1 MEGAVE
7 AELPAGPGEA
17 RLPMVEAEEVKFSV
31 EEPSVGILPVGAAAR
46 TEVNKIFSVGIPCL
60 SYSCM

>member
-1 MEGAVE
+1 MISCMYRLYDEDEGS
-7 AELPAGPGEA
+7 GEA

-60 SYSCM
+60 S